1 MKLNPHAE
9 WNSCFGVWALSFL
22 ACLLPAQMWERE
34 WVSMSNPWYR
44 FRLRNCK
51 ASQQEVKQVSAID
64 RPQTHTE
71 LKHKGGGT
79 AAENM
84 SILLFRKGALL
95 GGWKQINMAI
105 DPDNP
110 ALQIA
115 LRAMNKTT
123 KTITGLLLTSNT
135 LASVP
140 HFQMREGFKRLEGR
154 KKKRLN
160 RPFKEYPLVTE
171 LELKYD

>member
-1 MKLNPHAE
+1 MLNGARVLE
-9 WNSCFGVWALSFL
+9 CESCLSPRF
-22 ACLLPAQMWERE
+22 QKRER
-34 WVSMSNPWYR
+34 VSASNPWYR

-51 ASQQEVKQVSAID
+51 ASQQEVRQVSAID
-64 RPQTHTE
+64 RLQSHTE

-105 DPDNP
+105 DPGNP
-110 ALQIA
+110 ARQIA
-115 LRAMNKTT
+115 LKAMNKTT

-140 HFQMREGFKRLEGR
+140 HFQMREGFKRLKAR
-154 KKKRLN
+154 KKKKKKKRLN

-171 LELKYD
+171 FELRYD